1 MNSRL
6 TLEEKIKSVELYIK
20 FGNSEQV
27 RREWKNHL
35 ASEPP
40 SRPTILSL
48 VEKFQETGSVEDKSR
63 SGRPRTAVSEESIK
77 KVSEKLLE
85 CPKISIRV
93 ASLELG
99 MSKDSFHRA
108 AQEAGFRPYRPYT
121 VIELS
126 EDDFDRR
133 DEFSSTF
140 LALLEQNPGLLDK
153 IIWSDESEF
162 RLNGVVNRHN
172 SCYWAQANPQEQMPV
187 QHTSAGVMVWCA
199 VTSTKIIGP
208 YFFDG
213 SVNADSYLMMLKEF
227 LWPQVKYKRMY
238 FQQDGAPAHYA
249 SSVRS
254 WLNEKFP
261 NRWIGRRGPIEWPA
275 RSPDLSPCDFFL
287 WGYLKDKVYQEKSA
301 TIAQLRQRIYTACAE
316 ISAEMCS
323 HVCQSMASRL
333 ERCRELV
340 GKQLHD

>member
-6 TLEEKIKSVELYIK
+6 TLKEKIKSVQLYIK
-20 FGNSEQV
+20 YENSEQV
-27 RREWKNHL
+27 RRDWKNHF
-35 ASEPP
+35 ASESP
-40 SRPTILSL
+40 SRPAILSL
-48 VEKFQETGSVEDKSR
+48 VKKFQETGSVEDRPR
-63 SGRPRTAVSEESIK
+63 SGRPRDAVSEDNIK
-77 KVSEKLLE
+77 KVAEKLAE

-93 ASLELG
+93 AALELG

-133 DEFSSTF
+133 DEFCNTF
-140 LALLEQNPGLLDK
+140 LKMIEQNPGLLNK
-153 IIWSDESEF
+153 MIWSDESEF
-162 RLNGVVNRHN
+162 KLNGVINRHN
-172 SCYWAQANPQEQMPV
+172 CCYWAQANPHEQIPI

-199 VTSTKIIGP
+199 VTLTKIIGP

-213 SVNADSYLMMLKEF
+213 SVNADSYLTMLKEF
-227 LWPQVKYKRMY
+227 LWPQVKCKRML

-249 SSVRS
+249 LIVRD

-261 NRWIGRRGPIEWPA
+261 DRWIGRRGPIEWPA

-287 WGYLKDKVYQEKSA
+287 WGYLKDKVYQERPA
-301 TIAQLRQRIYTACAE
+301 TIAQLRERISTACAE
-316 ISAEMCS
+316 ISAEMCM
-323 HVCQSMASRL
+323 HVCQSMESRL
-333 ERCRELV
+333 KSCREL
-340 GKQLHD
+340 GGQQLHD